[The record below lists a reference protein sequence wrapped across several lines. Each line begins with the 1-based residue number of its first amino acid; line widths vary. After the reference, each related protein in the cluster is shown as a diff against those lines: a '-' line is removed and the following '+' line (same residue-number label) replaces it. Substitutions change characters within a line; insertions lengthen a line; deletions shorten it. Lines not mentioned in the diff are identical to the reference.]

1 MSCRCVR
8 WQSMLRRFW
17 SRYAETSTRVVTS
30 ASGRPNPSSSSIPR
44 LGCLAGRGGL
54 LSLVVPGPWARNAAL
69 GHRAEDILPALPRPG
84 ELVEALDRVRGADQ
98 RGVRLTRD
106 PRRVDVVGMA
116 VVAVLVVRHD
126 RRRASLADDL
136 DQPARRELD
145 VGLPEGVGMGVGI
158 GPHHSRVAIPEQVLM
173 DGTAPEGVER
183 AGQLGGPDRRQPRP
197 GLFGVE
203 RRIVDLSLGAIGAG
217 DEIDADALGH
227 EARDAAAGADALV
240 VGVGVDEED
249 PAGTQAA
256 SSEASARPIPA
267 NARRA
272 SRSPMAASSAMCPN
286 CSAFA
291 FPNRGEIRRSGAST
305 TTGSA

>member
-30 ASGRPNPSSSSIPR
+30 ASGRPNPSRPR
-44 LGCLAGRGGL
+44 RPPPRMPRRPRRPL
-54 LSLVVPGPWARNAAL
+54 
-69 GHRAEDILPALPRPG
+69 LPRRPWPTG
-84 ELVEALDRVRGADQ
+84 AECRARPSRRRHPPSAPAPRRARRSASTASGAADQ

-126 RRRASLADDL
+126 RRRASLANDL

-145 VGLPEGVGMGVGI
+145 VGLPERVGMGVGI

-173 DGTAPEGVER
+173 DGAAPEGVER

-240 VGVGVDEED
+240 VGMGVDEQD
-249 PAGTQAA
+249 SAGLRRHVRKPPP
-256 SSEASARPIPA
+256 RPMPA

-272 SRSPMAASSAMCPN
+272 SRSPMAASSAMCPKLQRVRLPQ
-286 CSAFA
+286 S
-291 FPNRGEIRRSGAST
+291 R
-305 TTGSA
+305 

>member
-17 SRYAETSTRVVTS
+17 SRYAETSTRVVIS
-30 ASGRPNPSSSSIPR
+30 ASGRPNPSSSSNPPLRMPR
-44 LGCLAGRGGL
+44 RPRRPPLPRRPWPMGAGCQVWPSR
-54 LSLVVPGPWARNAAL
+54 RTF
-69 GHRAEDILPALPRPG
+69 LPALSRPG
-84 ELVEALDRVRGADQ
+84 ELVEALDGLRTANE
-98 RGVRLTRD
+98 RGVRLARD

-116 VVAVLVVRHD
+116 IVAVLVVRHD
-126 RRRASLADDL
+126 RRWACPRTISTSRPVATL
-136 DQPARRELD
+136 DI
-145 VGLPEGVGMGVGI
+145 GLPEGVGMGVGI

-173 DGTAPEGVER
+173 DGATPEGVER
-183 AGQLGGPDRRQPRP
+183 AGQLRGADGRQPRS
-197 GLFGVE
+197 GLLRVQ

-227 EARDAAAGADALV
+227 EPRDAATGSDALV
-240 VGVGVDEED
+240 VGVGVDERT
-249 PAGTQAA
+249 PPVSGGI
-256 SSEASARPIPA
+256 SEASASPMPA